1 MSRARQ
7 ILKIGLALAAF
18 AAQGMADAVEVG
30 GAGSVQAVS
39 TSIPSAPAAFRRP
52 DGWKPVLWPKDL
64 RTVAHEHSDKV
75 MENAKVQKEKV
86 ERTNLK
92 GRYHADGRSVDT
104 HVCPDWFADAKLG
117 IFIDW
122 GPWSV
127 PSWAPYMKGGRFY
140 PDGYENHCDFPMG
153 SEPAERD
160 TLFRAYHLKNWGED
174 FHRDH
179 FLALFRAEAFDAAK
193 LMHLFRRCGAKYV
206 VPFLKHHGGF
216 CLWDCPYTFRDSCD
230 QGPHR
235 DLAKEMSDACH
246 AEGMK
251 FGFYFSHGLEWGY
264 PVFREDGSLGFVN
277 AAGEKPSPYR
287 PEMEWTASG
296 KVAVRDFVN
305 DYIVPQATDF
315 IDRYDPDIL
324 WYDGD
329 WTSPAAINGSYD
341 ITAYFYNRAEGRKEV
356 VCNDRFG
363 FGTPEEVSHKKTT
376 KGGVYAKFL
385 RAVRGDYYTSETA
398 DITEDLDP
406 AAWHPWE
413 ECHGISH
420 AYGNHWQDDETSV
433 MGNRELVVY
442 FTDIVAR
449 GGNLLLLVNLDG
461 PGRIPE
467 IQRKRLEA
475 LGRWLDR
482 WGGAIYG
489 TRPLAPFATKDVH
502 YLRSKDATSRYA
514 VVIAKSH
521 EVELE
526 CEMPSKAVVRVF
538 GEVESLPARRE
549 NGKLVVEIPERLSA
563 EEMPYVLEIVS
574 SARQLNCSS

>member
-1 MSRARQ
+1 M
-7 ILKIGLALAAF
+7 GN
-18 AAQGMADAVEVG
+18 
-30 GAGSVQAVS
+30 
-39 TSIPSAPAAFRRP
+39 
-52 DGWKPVLWPKDL
+52 VLLGKTCKAMYKLSGKTISQLSEETDL
-64 RTVAHEHSDKV
+64 
-75 MENAKVQKEKV
+75 
-86 ERTNLK
+86 
-92 GRYHADGRSVDT
+92 SVDT
-104 HVCPDWFADAKLG
+104 INNLFYARIQKPGFDGVTK
-117 IFIDW
+117 FI
-122 GPWSV
+122 
-127 PSWAPYMKGGRFY
+127 
-140 PDGYENHCDFPMG
+140 
-153 SEPAERD
+153 
-160 TLFRAYHLKNWGED
+160 RATG
-174 FHRDH
+174 FH
-179 FLALFRAEAFDAAK
+179 
-193 LMHLFRRCGAKYV
+193 
-206 VPFLKHHGGF
+206 
-216 CLWDCPYTFRDSCD
+216 
-230 QGPHR
+230 
-235 DLAKEMSDACH
+235 
-246 AEGMK
+246 
-251 FGFYFSHGLEWGY
+251 
-264 PVFREDGSLGFVN
+264 
-277 AAGEKPSPYR
+277 
-287 PEMEWTASG
+287 
-296 KVAVRDFVN
+296 VRDMTNF
-305 DYIVPQATDF
+305 
-315 IDRYDPDIL
+315 L
-324 WYDGD
+324 EM
-329 WTSPAAINGSYD
+329 
-341 ITAYFYNRAEGRKEV
+341 AE
-356 VCNDRFG
+356 DL
-363 FGTPEEVSHKKTT
+363 P
-376 KGGVYAKFL
+376 
-385 RAVRGDYYTSETA
+385 ETA

-449 GGNLLLLVNLDG
+449 GGNLLLLVNLGG

-574 SARQLNCSS
+574 SARQLNRRLKVLKSANTGGHQSKRTSSC